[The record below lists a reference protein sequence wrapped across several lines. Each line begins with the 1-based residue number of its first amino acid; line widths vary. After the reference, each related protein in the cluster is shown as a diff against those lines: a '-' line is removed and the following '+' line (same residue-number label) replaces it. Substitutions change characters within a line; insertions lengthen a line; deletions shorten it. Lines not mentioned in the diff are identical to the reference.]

1 MELDVQD
8 MKSFSFSLN
17 LLFLSTS
24 VDIDNHSTHLY
35 EPTLSM
41 EDGGYSRTPKFHHIN
56 KPLQS
61 RVPPWRTSLYKTQC
75 HVAIA
80 ALLGYLRALLQK
92 GHLRSSRTAPEVM
105 YRLQLGNKL

>member
-1 MELDVQD
+1 MELDVQNT
-8 MKSFSFSLN
+8 MSFFSLN

-24 VDIDNHSTHLY
+24 VDIDNQSTNLY
-35 EPTLSM
+35 EPRLSM

-61 RVPPWRTSLYKTQC
+61 RVPPSRTSLYKKQC
-75 HVAIA
+75 HSAIEA
-80 ALLGYLRALLQK
+80 VLGYLTTLLQK
-92 GHLRSSRTAPEVM
+92 GHLRSSRTAPQVM